1 VPSGLLN
8 QIEVGIKLI
17 QRADV
22 NALSSE
28 NAYFLGDF
36 RMLLQAVK
44 NEEIV
49 DAGESGRDTRISA
62 VFVLCS
68 LEVSRF
74 RACFVRGSCFHR
86 AFSHEA
92 NT

>member
-1 VPSGLLN
+1 MPSGLLN

-28 NAYFLGDF
+28 NTYFWGVF
-36 RMLLQAVK
+36 RMRLPAVR
-44 NEEIV
+44 NARIV
-49 DAGESGRDTRISA
+49 AAAESGRGVLISA
-62 VFVLCS
+62 VFGLCS
-68 LEVSRF
+68 PQVSRF
-74 RACFVRGSCFHR
+74 RACFVGGSCFHR